1 MERKE
6 SSQGWRQLKTGEGG
20 QMNRDIVRRLV
31 KRKQS
36 RDGRL
41 KDNSVFMF
49 TLETDSTERQ
59 NNLTL
64 RGKVTERR
72 EVGLFYLS
80 KLFKGAS

>member
-1 MERKE
+1 
-6 SSQGWRQLKTGEGG
+6 
-20 QMNRDIVRRLV
+20 MNRDIVRRLV

-41 KDNSVFMF
+41 KENSVFMF

-72 EVGLFYLS
+72 ETGLFHLS
-80 KLFKGAS
+80 QLLKGAS